1 MNTIKLNLSV
11 GILQNATQEAK
22 KIGVSV
28 QDFIRMLMGSY
39 FASKSSSLFVK
50 ANKEIAAGE
59 YTVIDNSKD
68 LTKYLKTLGK

>member
-1 MNTIKLNLSV
+1 MNTIKISLSP
-11 GILQNATQEAK
+11 GILQNATQEADR
-22 KIGVSV
+22 IGISL

-59 YTVIDNSKD
+59 FTTIDTAKD
-68 LTKYLKTLGK
+68 LTKYLKNLGK